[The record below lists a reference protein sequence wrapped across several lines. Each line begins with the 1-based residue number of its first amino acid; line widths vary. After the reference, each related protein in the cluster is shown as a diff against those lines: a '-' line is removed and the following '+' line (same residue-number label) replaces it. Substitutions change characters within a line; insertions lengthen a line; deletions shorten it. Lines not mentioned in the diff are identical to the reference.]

1 MTVMATEL
9 NPMQNLGDDR
19 ISTDASLLRR
29 FRLGEGDAATELY
42 KRYANRLVKL
52 ASARVTSDLK
62 QRVDPEDIVQS
73 VFRTFFRRAALGQY
87 EVPDGEELWK
97 LFLVI
102 GLNKIREVAAHHYAE
117 KRDLRQTTGGDAT
130 EQASTENNDFAL
142 VALQMTIDELLAPLP
157 ATYREIIRLRIDRHE
172 IADIAVQTGRSK
184 RSVERIL
191 HEFQR
196 KLHGLIDAN

>member
-1 MTVMATEL
+1 MVNGDVTLRYFTVEYATAGLRLEDGTTRFQTYL
-9 NPMQNLGDDR
+9 VEHGTLR
-19 ISTDASLLRR
+19 YCSTG
-29 FRLGEGDAATELY
+29 F
-42 KRYANRLVKL
+42 
-52 ASARVTSDLK
+52 
-62 QRVDPEDIVQS
+62 
-73 VFRTFFRRAALGQY
+73 
-87 EVPDGEELWK
+87 
-97 LFLVI
+97 
-102 GLNKIREVAAHHYAE
+102 
-117 KRDLRQTTGGDAT
+117 RQTTGGDLT

-172 IADIAVQTGRSK
+172 IADIAVQTSRSK